1 MGKLLVLAGVALILV
16 VGATQVGELQ
26 SGLASLKSYVS
37 LEEVNEALE
46 TVAERA
52 ERTAFFAR
60 ANRVCAGNDQAR
72 LPSALPRKP
81 ARFVRMLRRLVR
93 DEQATL
99 DDLSK
104 LEPPQSLESTFARFL
119 DDRREML
126 AAADRLVRAL
136 EGRDRFASMCALRAV
151 ARTSSTVNAYARAQG
166 MPACE
171 M

>member
-1 MGKLLVLAGVALILV
+1 MGKLLVLAGVALMVV
-16 VGATQVGELQ
+16 VGATRVGELQ

-37 LEEVNEALE
+37 LDEVNEALE

-72 LPSALPRKP
+72 LPSALSRKP
-81 ARFVRMLRRLVR
+81 ARFVRILRRRVR

-99 DDLSK
+99 GDLSE

-119 DDRREML
+119 DDRREVL
-126 AAADRLVRAL
+126 LAADRLIVALEARKRSASLRAL
-136 EGRDRFASMCALRAV
+136 REV